1 MTKKWGPLGWATLH
15 SIAALYPDAPS
26 PLEIELFG
34 RWLRAFTD
42 TILCP
47 SCLSHFAQMVSDY
60 DRTHP
65 GWRTSRRTVC
75 EFVFRAHNTVNVR
88 THKKTYT
95 FRESIEELERVFP
108 AAHVTATRQQYLVYI
123 RSDWMRNMTLSG
135 ISSFS
140 KIRELNT
147 IESGYW
153 GGRVQPEWSEL
164 LQFEGTTS
172 VAPLEA
178 IGASNLGATNVPKLV
193 APSRGFSLKSV
204 GRIGQL
210 SSLR

>member
-1 MTKKWGPLGWATLH
+1 MTKKWGPMGWATLH
-15 SIAALYPDAPS
+15 SIAALFPDAPS
-26 PLEIELFG
+26 PLEVELFS
-34 RWLRAFTD
+34 RWLRAFTE

-47 SCLSHFAQMVSDY
+47 SCMSHFEQMVGDY

-88 THKKTYT
+88 THKKIYT
-95 FRESIEELERVFP
+95 LRESVEELERVFP
-108 AAHVTATRQQYLVYI
+108 AANVMATRRQYLVYI

-135 ISSFS
+135 VSSFS
-140 KIRELNT
+140 KLRELNT
-147 IESGYW
+147 IESDYW
-153 GGRVQPEWSEL
+153 GGRVHPEWSEL
-164 LQFEGTTS
+164 LQFEGTN
-172 VAPLEA
+172 VAPLEPA
-178 IGASNLGATNVPKLV
+178 APTAPGATKVPKLV

-204 GRIGQL
+204 GKIGQL